1 MYKKVD
7 DKKYKDSNPEIIA
20 WQRNFKGNS
29 EDPLLFY
36 FPQAGD
42 SFKNKKFFA
51 VKDYEKALFYDKGEL
66 VDILGGGI
74 YELNK
79 DARIKGTEIV
89 WIDISL
95 LEIPWGVPKRFG
107 IPTKDGCMV
116 GLHGDLKLRINDVK
130 TFYNDIVSG
139 KKEWNIKNLKDWI
152 ITLIT
157 TSLRDIFK
165 KYSVT
170 SILREERER
179 IINLITSKMTEEF
192 VRYGLELVTFNLI
205 GIKTDEDVQK
215 LLDQDRDKTIA
226 ISDACKDDLNN
237 LLQRKSE
244 LQRRIKELIF
254 KKNEL
259 QDKLLNDEITQE
271 DYEKKK
277 QQTQLFINEIEDE
290 LKKIEEIITNI

>member
-7 DKKYKDSNPEIIA
+7 DKKYRNSNPEIIA
-20 WQRNFKGNS
+20 WQRNFNRNL
-29 EDPLLFY
+29 EYPLLY
-36 FPQAGD
+36 SFPQIGD
-42 SFKNKKFFA
+42 SFKKKKFFA
-51 VKDYEKALFYDKGEL
+51 VMDYEKALFYDKGEL
-66 VDILGGGI
+66 IDILGGGI

-79 DARIKGTEIV
+79 DARIKGTKIV
-89 WIDISL
+89 WIDTSL

-107 IPTKDGCMV
+107 IPTKEGCMV

-139 KKEWNIKNLKDWI
+139 KKEWNLKDLKDWI
-152 ITLIT
+152 ITLIS

-165 KYSVT
+165 KYSVIN
-170 SILREERER
+170 ILREERER
-179 IINLITSKMTEEF
+179 VINLITSKITEEF
-192 VRYGLELVTFNLI
+192 VRYGLELETFNII
-205 GIKTDEDVQK
+205 GIKTDENVQK
-215 LLDQDRDKTIA
+215 LLDQDKDKTIA

-237 LLQRKSE
+237 LLRRKSE
-244 LQRRIKELIF
+244 LQRRIKELIL

-271 DYEKKK
+271 EYERKK

-290 LKKIEEIITNI
+290 LKKIEEIITNL